1 MFHGGA
7 DEDMEGWGLTP
18 GHGESTEES
27 RRRRTRRRTLHPPM
41 AMMRQLAHIDNNL
54 EDDDVVL
61 RLPIQGNCFA
71 GTGN

>member
-1 MFHGGA
+1 
-7 DEDMEGWGLTP
+7 
-18 GHGESTEES
+18 
-27 RRRRTRRRTLHPPM
+27 M

-71 GTGN
+71 ETGNLHDEMGVSTESSGEKRCAMIAETSGRGRREALNGR